1 MVAFQQE
8 KNYPWHLVDEENIK
22 DLSQTETLTDEDID
36 EMNLLLYTRERLN
49 VSNKA
54 YHELSM
60 IYKDLPRSWK
70 VQERIKAIN
79 RK

>member
-49 VSNKA
+49 VYNEA
-54 YHELSM
+54 NHELSM
-60 IYKDLPRSWK
+60 IWKDLPRSWK

>member
-1 MVAFQQE
+1 M
-8 KNYPWHLVDEENIK
+8 VDEENIK

-49 VSNKA
+49 VSNEA
-54 YHELSM
+54 NHELSM
-60 IYKDLPRSWK
+60 IRKDLPRSWK

>member
-22 DLSQTETLTDEDID
+22 DLSQTETLTDEDMD

-49 VSNKA
+49 VSNEA
-54 YHELSM
+54 YHEL
-60 IYKDLPRSWK
+60 
-70 VQERIKAIN
+70 
-79 RK
+79 

>member
-1 MVAFQQE
+1 M
-8 KNYPWHLVDEENIK
+8 VDEENIK

-49 VSNKA
+49 VSNEA

-60 IYKDLPRSWK
+60 ICKDLPRSWK

>member
-1 MVAFQQE
+1 M
-8 KNYPWHLVDEENIK
+8 VDEENIK

-49 VSNKA
+49 VSNEA
-54 YHELSM
+54 NQELSM
-60 IYKDLPRSWK
+60 IWKDLPRSWK